1 MTGGVKSVGRVNRMT
16 HICCS
21 MGNAV
26 SFDEKVLHCGLV
38 ATVEFD
44 DEKEVETK
52 LFGISENSD
61 VTGGCAQCV

>member
-1 MTGGVKSVGRVNRMT
+1 MT